1 MSACDDILGGGF
13 GCGDP
18 DGPGVETEL
27 GGAPAL
33 QALLVPAAYAS
44 LHEGAASPVMYIHVD
59 PLPEQ
64 PLVLAPQRDQLAA
77 GRFAHVPGGLR
88 IIVGGLVVQGIYV
101 FVVVRTD
108 RHFTKSSLGSRLSK
122 WNPVLGYVLV
132 CVRVCGSV
140 RVYVCVCVCVCV
152 HERVCVCVCVR
163 VCGITWI
170 CGGHALGTWW
180 AG

>member
-64 PLVLAPQRDQLAA
+64 PLVVRPHCA
-77 GRFAHVPGGLR
+77 GLNFNPS
-88 IIVGGLVVQGIYV
+88 Q
-101 FVVVRTD
+101 
-108 RHFTKSSLGSRLSK
+108 FTFQQSK
-122 WNPVLGYVLV
+122 A
-132 CVRVCGSV
+132 
-140 RVYVCVCVCVCV
+140 
-152 HERVCVCVCVR
+152 
-163 VCGITWI
+163 
-170 CGGHALGTWW
+170 GHDDLHKW
-180 AG
+180 